1 MAEGIELQRVQRTT
15 GGRIHLTPFV
25 PESGPVVTLCDKT
38 LLPGAFRATSAA
50 ADCRNC
56 LRRAQD
62 PARVSSAFFQSE
74 LGSELLQLSL
84 QQARA
89 RRRELPQR
97 AAPPP
102 AAPAPLPP
110 PPREEQPL
118 PIPELRSRTPLRK
131 TFENVYVSPDGVIL
145 RLDPDGR
152 VREVVFTGPVQ
163 VRRRAKGIRL
173 TVGDVVLDLAD

>member
-1 MAEGIELQRVQRTT
+1 VRRTT
-15 GGRIHLTPFV
+15 GGRIHLTPYV

-38 LLPGAFRATSAA
+38 LQPGAFRATSDA

-89 RRRELPQR
+89 RRREPAPR
-97 AAPPP
+97 ATPPA
-102 AAPAPLPP
+102 AAPAPPP

-145 RLDPDGR
+145 RLDPDGG

-163 VRRRAKGIRL
+163 VRRRDKGIRL
-173 TVGDVVLDLAD
+173 TVGDVVLDLDG